1 MRGAPPTGSSLAG
14 LVRVSTV
21 RPRLTIALALALAVV
36 GALYTARALT
46 FQTSTVELLSPQRL
60 YVQRFKEARRDF
72 GELNDIVVVVEA
84 PSLERGK
91 AYADRL
97 AAEIKT
103 LPDAGRVTHRVD
115 PDLFKGRALLYL
127 SLERLQDLRDK
138 ILQHRRFIEQFAGRP
153 TLAGLLDGVSDE
165 IARRFAM
172 GFIDLGLDGGA
183 VERFDPGFVDALL
196 EVVADGLDGRIDDSP
211 WARVFTSADDERSGY
226 FLSGDK
232 KLLFIL
238 VEPRREAAN
247 FTDNEHFIAGIR
259 RTIGAL
265 RREYADVEAGAT
277 GAPALSNDEMVSAF
291 HDSAV
296 ATALACVLT
305 LALVFLT
312 FRRVADPLAML
323 GVLVVSLA
331 WSLGIITATVGHLTV
346 FSVMFISLLVGL
358 GIDYGIYVLFRYE
371 EEIGLGRAPL
381 EALEITARRTGPG
394 IFFGALTAAG
404 TFGVLALTEFRGIRE
419 FGVIAGTAI
428 LMAFVAMMTLFPAV
442 LVTMRHRALA
452 RAQASSPTTGGAADG
467 VPFLQRLLRHP
478 TVILVGA
485 ASLTAGSLG
494 ALPSVRFDY
503 NRLNLQA
510 RGTESVTW
518 ERKIM
523 ESGRSGFAALA
534 TAESLPDLGA
544 KQAAFERLPA
554 VSEVMSVLKM
564 IPGDQHEKIAVIRD
578 IAPVVSPIRFRRE
591 SDVDRGAVGDALET
605 LRRRLELGMR
615 EADPGPTVDT
625 LRSAHERAGALLAR
639 LQRGGGDLT
648 RRLGQVQARLRD
660 DFVAKLHRLQDNLA
674 SGPITVGE
682 LPDELTRKFVARNG
696 RLLMRVYPAVDIWS
710 RDGAR
715 EFVRQARSV
724 DDAVTGAP
732 VISYE
737 ASRLMEA
744 AYLHGTLYA
753 VVLVAGLAVVMLGP
767 TREALLALGPLAMG
781 TLWTIGFMRLSG
793 LSFNLANVW
802 ALPLIVGAA
811 AEFGLNVTLRYR
823 EACVAGRAALPRS
836 AVMAVV
842 LNGLTTIVGF
852 GSLMVAHHQGI
863 FSLGCVLT
871 VGAAAGL
878 ASSLVVLPVLLGIC
892 APASSADRL
901 PDALSVS
908 GGGS

>member
-1 MRGAPPTGSSLAG
+1 MRGAPRTGPSLAR
-14 LVRVSTV
+14 LVRVSIV
-21 RPRLTIALALALAVV
+21 RPHLTIAVALALAVV
-36 GALYTARALT
+36 GALYTARVLT
-46 FQTSTVELLSPQRL
+46 FQTSSVELLPPQRL
-60 YVQRFKEARRDF
+60 YVQRFKEALRDF

-84 PSLERGK
+84 PSVERGK

-103 LPDAGRVTHRVD
+103 LPEAGRVSHRVD
-115 PDLFKGRALLYL
+115 PDLFKGKALLYL
-127 SLERLQDLRDK
+127 SLERLEDLRDK

-172 GFIDLGLDGGA
+172 GFIDLGLDGGGA
-183 VERFDPGFVDALL
+183 ERFDPGFVDALL
-196 EVVADGLDGRIDDSP
+196 GVVADGLDGRIDDSP
-211 WARVFTSADDERSGY
+211 WARVFTSADEERSGY

-232 KLLFIL
+232 RLLFIF

-247 FTDNEHFIAGIR
+247 FTDNDHFIAAIR

-265 RREYADVEAGAT
+265 RREYADVEAGVT
-277 GAPALSNDEMVSAF
+277 GTPALSNDEMLNAF

-305 LALVFLT
+305 LALLFLT
-312 FRRVADPLAML
+312 FRRVAEPLAMV

-331 WSLGIITATVGHLTV
+331 WSLGIISATVGHLTV
-346 FSVMFISLLVGL
+346 FSVMFISLLVGI
-358 GIDYGIYVLFRYE
+358 GIDYGIYVLFRYQ

-381 EALEITARRTGPG
+381 EALEITARQTGPG

-404 TFGVLALTEFRGIRE
+404 TFGVLALTEFRGIQE
-419 FGVIAGTAI
+419 FGFIAGTAI

-442 LVTMRHRALA
+442 LVTMRHQA
-452 RAQASSPTTGGAADG
+452 RAQASSLATRSAADG
-467 VPFLQRLLRHP
+467 VAFLQRLLRHP
-478 TVILVGA
+478 TVILLGA

-544 KQAAFERLPA
+544 KQAAFEGLPA

-564 IPGDQHEKIAVIRD
+564 IPGHQQEKIAVIRD

-591 SDVDRGAVGDALET
+591 SDVDRGALIDALET

-625 LRSAHERAGALLAR
+625 LRSAHERAGALLGR

-648 RRLGQVQARLRD
+648 LRLGQVQARLRD

-674 SGPITVGE
+674 SRPITVGE

-696 RLLMRVYPAVDIWS
+696 RLLMRVYPAVDIWNS
-710 RDGAR
+710 DGAR

-724 DDAVTGAP
+724 DDAVTGGP

-753 VVLVAGLAVVMLGP
+753 VVLVAGLAVLMLGP
-767 TREALLALGPLAMG
+767 TREALLALVPLVMG

-823 EACVAGRAALPRS
+823 EGRGDGRAALPRS

-842 LNGLTTIVGF
+842 LNGLTTILGF
-852 GSLMVAHHQGI
+852 GSLMVAHHRGI

-878 ASSLVVLPVLLGIC
+878 ASSLVVLPVLLRISG
-892 APASSADRL
+892 AASSAGRL
-901 PDALSVS
+901 PDALPVS
-908 GGGS
+908 GGRS